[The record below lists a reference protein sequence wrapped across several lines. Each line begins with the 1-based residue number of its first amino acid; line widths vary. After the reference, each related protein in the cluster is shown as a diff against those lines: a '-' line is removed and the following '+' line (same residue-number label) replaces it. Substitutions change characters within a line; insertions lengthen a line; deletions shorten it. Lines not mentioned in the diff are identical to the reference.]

1 MRLGVTRMTNVDQ
14 EISPGLLGKGL
25 HRVAELLQT
34 SVGKCGE
41 TADGDFS
48 IQNPISPQELHMP
61 R

>member
-1 MRLGVTRMTNVDQ
+1 MTNVDQ